1 MIVTAKVGSLFVHR
15 LARLSLSAC
24 LAIGLTA
31 APGVAFAQS
40 GSSDPQETQHNGQYQ
55 MPGEPQPPQNQQNQ
69 QQTNQQP
76 ANPPQTN
83 QQQTPNQAPD
93 QSAPES
99 GGPGGDS
106 GAIALPK
113 KNPTENVPPP
123 PPPPP
128 TVKNPPGLENY
139 SLRVNVP
146 VVTVDV
152 GVLLQK
158 THQFVPNLK
167 EENFRVFED
176 GKPQSIVSF
185 GRVQAPITAV
195 LLCEFA
201 ANNYWFIYDMRNA
214 TYAFAQQLHPDDYIA
229 VATFDMHTHILTDF
243 TQDKRLVYESLNSL
257 VIPGFSETNT
267 FDAFYETLDRLS
279 RVDGRKYIIFI
290 GTGLDTFSKINLDK
304 TMQKIKSTPN
314 VTIYCISTGQV
325 ARLTG
330 NARSGM
336 FGPKEIDYLQA
347 DNQLRTFAS
356 MTGGRAY
363 FPRFEGELP
372 EIFRD
377 INSAIRNQYAISYR
391 PTNEKE
397 DGTYRKIR
405 VELVDNEGKPLQMQD
420 EKHHS
425 LKYDVVARDG
435 YRARQEVE

>member
-1 MIVTAKVGSLFVHR
+1 M
-15 LARLSLSAC
+15 
-24 LAIGLTA
+24 GLTA
-31 APGVAFAQS
+31 GPVAAFAQS
-40 GSSDPQETQHNGQYQ
+40 TSSGQQPETQHNGQYQ
-55 MPGEPQPPQNQQNQ
+55 MPGEPAPAQSTPQNQNQ
-69 QQTNQQP
+69 
-76 ANPPQTN
+76 
-83 QQQTPNQAPD
+83 D
-93 QSAPES
+93 QSAPEA
-99 GGPGGDS
+99 GGPGAESDG
-106 GAIALPK
+106 IALPK
-113 KNPTENVPPP
+113 KNPAAENPPP

-128 TVKNPPGLENY
+128 EVKNPKGLENF

-158 THQFVPNLK
+158 THAFVPNLK
-167 EENFRVFED
+167 EDNFRIFED
-176 GKPQSIVSF
+176 GKPQQIVSF
-185 GRVQAPITAV
+185 GRIQAPITAV

-214 TYAFAQQLHPDDYIA
+214 AYAFAQQLHPDDYVA

-257 VIPGFSETNT
+257 QIPGFSETNT
-267 FDAFYETLDRLS
+267 FDALYETLDRLS

-290 GTGLDTFSKINLDK
+290 GSGIDTFSKINLDK
-304 TMQKIKSTPN
+304 ILQKIRSTPN
-314 VTIYCISTGQV
+314 VTIYCVSTGQV

-330 NARSGM
+330 NARGGM
-336 FGPKEIDYLQA
+336 FGPHEIDYLQA
-347 DNQLRTFAS
+347 DNELRTFSS

-372 EIFRD
+372 DIFHD
-377 INSAIRNQYAISYR
+377 INSSIRNQYAISYR
-391 PTNEKE
+391 PTNAKE

-420 EKHHS
+420 EKHHN
-425 LKYDVVARDG
+425 LKYDVIARDG